1 MDISKEVLVAI
12 LLVSYISLWLVGV
25 MFATKEII
33 RSSRELKKLHKTK
46 DLKKKS
52 EKEKKST
59 KNS

>member
-1 MDISKEVLVAI
+1 MAVSKEILVAI
-12 LLVSYISLWLVGV
+12 LLGSFISVWLVGMV
-25 MFATKEII
+25 FMTKTII
-33 RSSRELKKLHKTK
+33 RNSRELKKLHKTK